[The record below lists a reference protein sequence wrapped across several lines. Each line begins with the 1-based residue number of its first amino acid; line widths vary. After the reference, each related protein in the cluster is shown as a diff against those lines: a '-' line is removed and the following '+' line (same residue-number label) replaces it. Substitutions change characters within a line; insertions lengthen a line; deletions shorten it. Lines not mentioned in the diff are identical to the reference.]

1 MAAGEA
7 AIRNIQGGDQGSSLS
22 CPRCHESARFVGYRP
37 KTVLSLIGPLPL
49 ERAYYH
55 CRDCGTGAIPWD
67 RTLGL
72 TREALTPGARQAVAI
87 AGAVD
92 SFGEAASVVLKKLSG
107 LRISESTA
115 QRTSEAAGRDIG
127 RRVAAGETSGA
138 ARAWSWHKDVQGQTC
153 AYVSLDLTGL
163 GMQGPDGGKV
173 EGRMAAVAMVY
184 NPVPEDRTRWANPSA
199 SRTPGF
205 QARYVAGLGGQE
217 ALGEPTRRQAAQVGM
232 DRAERWI
239 ALSDAGAGVE
249 DWLRVNFG
257 RVDAAILDFYHAA
270 EHLGDLARALHP
282 ADEATREDWIETW
295 SHRLKHEGGEA
306 VLKELRSLPR
316 GGRESVREAL
326 EEVTGYFENHVH
338 RMDYPAFRAKGWA
351 IGSGPIESACKTVI
365 GKRMKNGGMRWG
377 EDGADEMC
385 HLRALF
391 SSGEDQWEA
400 YWDQPRAEQ
409 VISP

>member
-1 MAAGEA
+1 M
-7 AIRNIQGGDQGSSLS
+7 
-22 CPRCHESARFVGYRP
+22 
-37 KTVLSLIGPLPL
+37 VLSLVGPFPL

-55 CRDCGTGAIPWD
+55 CRDCGKGVTPWD
-67 RTLGL
+67 RALGL
-72 TREALTPGARQAVAI
+72 TSQALTPGARQAVAI

-92 SFGEAASVVLKKLSG
+92 SFAEAAEVVLKKLSG
-107 LRISESTA
+107 LRVSESTA
-115 QRTSEAAGRDIG
+115 QRTAEAAGRDIG
-127 RRVAAGETSGA
+127 RRVGAGETFGA
-138 ARAWSWHKDVQGQTC
+138 GRAWSWHKDAEGKSC

-163 GMQGPDGGKV
+163 GMQGPDGGRA

-184 NPVPEDRTRWANPSA
+184 SPVPEERSRWANPA
-199 SRTPGF
+199 AIRTPEF

-217 ALGEPTRRQAAQVGM
+217 ALGEPLRRQAAQVGM

-257 RVDAAILDFYHAA
+257 RVDAVILDFYRAA

-282 ADEATREDWIETW
+282 TDEAMRGDWIATW
-295 SHRLKHEGGEA
+295 GHRLKHEGGEA

-316 GGRESVREAL
+316 DGRASASQVL
-326 EEVTGYFENHVH
+326 GEVTGYFENHVH
-338 RMDYPAFRAKGWA
+338 RMDYPAYRAKGWA

-377 EDGADEMC
+377 GDGADELC

-391 SSGEDQWEA
+391 SSGEDQWDA
-400 YWDQPRAEQ
+400 YWHQAPAEQ